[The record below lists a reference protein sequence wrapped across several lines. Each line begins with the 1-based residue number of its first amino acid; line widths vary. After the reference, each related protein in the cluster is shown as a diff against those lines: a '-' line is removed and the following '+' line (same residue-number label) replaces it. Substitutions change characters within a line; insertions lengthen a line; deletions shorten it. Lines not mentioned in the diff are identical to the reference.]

1 MVKCADVEMYEAN
14 LYYLLTLDRTKGP
27 RSVSVLATRV
37 TNNGVDVGGLNNGGS
52 IYEYFYQLL
61 ATRVTNNG
69 VDVDGLN
76 NASSSLL
83 QKHIDSKSIS
93 NNMLPKAVMKGSRSN
108 ATKESINEDN
118 SLSEMVKNVKYHS
131 TLANLKSILGQGG
144 TSIYLL

>member
-1 MVKCADVEMYEAN
+1 MVSMRKHKKLDMHYRFVT
-14 LYYLLTLDRTKGP
+14 TLFFAF
-27 RSVSVLATRV
+27 SL
-37 TNNGVDVGGLNNGGS
+37 
-52 IYEYFYQLL
+52 
-61 ATRVTNNG
+61 
-69 VDVDGLN
+69 
-76 NASSSLL
+76 ASSSLL